1 MSEQK
6 DNIKNGKN
14 IDLDGVTVRNDLS
27 VAEKVEEKKPEE
39 EVKAV
44 EADANAST
52 ETSVKDEI
60 KPDVVVAP
68 EAKEETSETP
78 VSPAPS
84 INVQEEQSA
93 QVPPIPID
101 IDAISQQLGNESEN
115 PTSVDL
121 NVSQVNNPTV
131 QTPVQDFTTPSFDTP
146 SMPDASVNLNEQN
159 SSPIYET
166 NVLNQDD
173 SSSSNQYATTDSFDN
188 SDKEFDDLLARYI
201 RNNDSFQYKPRN
213 TILPQSG
220 EESDKIIDA
229 FFAELPIDEAKKEI
243 KKISKL
249 YVYIQQVLLKPHL
262 RKVAA
267 EPLHREVQQENDKCL
282 DILDAKVPIENLNE
296 NENQFSNLNSTMEKP
311 YNSINYSENGNYGIP
326 YTQQDNSDINQIYTP
341 DQNVIKGDFR
351 YNDTPEENNNF
362 KIGA

>member
-27 VAEKVEEKKPEE
+27 VAEKVEEKKSEE

-146 SMPDASVNLNEQN
+146 SMPDASVNM
-159 SSPIYET
+159 
-166 NVLNQDD
+166 
-173 SSSSNQYATTDSFDN
+173 
-188 SDKEFDDLLARYI
+188 
-201 RNNDSFQYKPRN
+201 NDSNNFP
-213 TILPQSG
+213 SF
-220 EESDKIIDA
+220 ESNS
-229 FFAELPIDEAKKEI
+229 FN
-243 KKISKL
+243 
-249 YVYIQQVLLKPHL
+249 
-262 RKVAA
+262 
-267 EPLHREVQQENDKCL
+267 QENDYNNNNSNL
-282 DILDAKVPIENLNE
+282 FNSVYDNENLNE
-296 NENQFSNLNSTMEKP
+296 KVTATIVTEEDEKNARSANLKAYADLYDLGPGKQISILRHFSEEAAKWVKAADRSGFVSGEMHDMARKILREYEGLKSDENQFSDDIPFQN
-311 YNSINYSENGNYGIP
+311 NYSQPINQFNGNESYQNNADSKVIPFESNNSFENGY
-326 YTQQDNSDINQIYTP
+326 DNNQ
-341 DQNVIKGDFR
+341 
-351 YNDTPEENNNF
+351 NDNGL
-362 KIGA
+362 KIA